1 MDLFVFYLITII
13 NMFMIMIVLMIQM
26 LFQYI
31 LLEVFQVL
39 IIMFALLSNIL
50 LDKNTSID
58 NIKHNVHIIQVII
71 LELNLYLLIL

>member
-1 MDLFVFYLITII
+1 
-13 NMFMIMIVLMIQM
+13 MFMIMIILMIQM

-39 IIMFALLSNIL
+39 IITFALLNNIL
-50 LDKNTSID
+50 PDKNTFID

-71 LELNLYLLIL
+71 SELNLYLLIL

>member
-1 MDLFVFYLITII
+1 MDLFVFYLTTII

-39 IIMFALLSNIL
+39 IITFALLNNIL
-50 LDKNTSID
+50 LDKNTFID

-71 LELNLYLLIL
+71 SELNLYLLIL